1 MIPYLYLILIAHIDK
16 LLIHSIWLYW
26 YCLIWFSNMDITRC
40 DSCSCWNLMLSLR
53 IDWPASKACT
63 VAVASETTGLPLEVT
78 IATWDSTTTLENLN
92 ADDSQAIINWYNLT
106 ITYPRQM
113 FGFWLNVCCT
123 LTSVFLF
130 HYQLLSFWPSGC
142 DGLTQPPRQPW
153 NITRVWLIDSN
164 GLAEMQQTQK
174 HPKIHTTE
182 NL

>member
-1 MIPYLYLILIAHIDK
+1 
-16 LLIHSIWLYW
+16 
-26 YCLIWFSNMDITRC
+26 MDITRC
-40 DSCSCWNLMLSLR
+40 DYCSGWNLMLSLC
-53 IDWPASKACT
+53 IDWPASKACP

-92 ADDSQAIINWYNLT
+92 ADDSQHIINWYNLT

-123 LTSVFLF
+123 LTSVVLF
-130 HYQLLSFWPSGC
+130 HYQLHSFWPSGC

-153 NITRVWLIDSN
+153 KHHPCLIDR
-164 GLAEMQQTQK
+164 QQWVGRNAANPKT
-174 HPKIHTTE
+174 PKIQTAD

>member
-1 MIPYLYLILIAHIDK
+1 MDK

-142 DGLTQPPRQPW
+142 DGADTTTSTAMKHHPCPDWSTAMGWPKC
-153 NITRVWLIDSN
+153 SKPK
-164 GLAEMQQTQK
+164 K